1 MTILFLNSAKSWGGN
16 ERWMLQAARK
26 LNEDHTV
33 LLAYRNEVIGDRFS
47 IPKFKFPFVS
57 EADVYTLSLLIKLI
71 HRHHIDV
78 LIPTKRKD
86 YVLAGLAARMTGRV
100 NVLRLGIARKPE
112 PGFFHRFVYSFL
124 ADGIIV
130 NANSIR
136 TELIEIPYMNPDQI
150 RVIYNGIF
158 YNEVENLAAQSG
170 PDLPE
175 FSFRVVSVGELS
187 PRKGHDLAIRGFAE
201 FINQHSWPDL
211 KPGLII
217 IGGGPDEKR
226 LKTLASELG
235 IQNQVVL
242 TGFVK
247 NPYPIVAASDVFL
260 MTSASEGISNAL
272 LEAMVLKVPAI
283 TTSGAGGAEEFMIQG
298 ETGWLIG
305 NDIENDTARFL
316 TEAYLNP
323 ELRQR
328 IADRA
333 REDVITRFDSD
344 RMKLEIVE
352 FLKFLISRH
361 K

>member
-1 MTILFLNSAKSWGGN
+1 
-16 ERWMLQAARK
+16 MLQAARK
-26 LNEDHTV
+26 LSEDHSV
-33 LLAYRNEVIGDRFS
+33 LLAFRNDVIGDRFS
-47 IPKFKFPFVS
+47 IPKFKFPFLS

-112 PGFFHRFVYSFL
+112 SGFFHRFVYSLL

-136 TELIEIPYMNPDQI
+136 KELLEIPYMNPDQI

-158 YNEVENLAAQSG
+158 YKEVEELAALPG
-170 PDLPE
+170 PDLPA
-175 FSFRVVSVGELS
+175 FAFRVVSVGELS
-187 PRKGHDLAIRGFAE
+187 PRKGHDLAIRGFAG
-201 FINQHSWPDL
+201 FITKHNWPDS

-226 LKTLASELG
+226 LKALAAELG

-272 LEAMVLKVPAI
+272 LEAMVLNIPVI

-305 NDIENDTARFL
+305 SEIEKDTTRYL
-316 TEAYLNP
+316 NEAYLNP
-323 ELRQR
+323 ELRKK
-328 IADRA
+328 IAVQA

-344 RMKLEIVE
+344 RMKQEITAFLE
-352 FLKFLISRH
+352 FLISR
-361 K
+361 KK